1 MLKREINK
9 QIKELKMKELNLETL
24 KKYDFKAEDIAEYA
38 GAFKPDTEN
47 DGEFDEFMHE
57 VVNDI
62 AYDMD
67 VEVDMC
73 DAFYD
78 TYPTKEVEEFMA
90 EGKTLEQAIV
100 AYLESKIEYINDYD
114 NDDNDGDCP
123 KELRHLLTW

>member
-1 MLKREINK
+1 
-9 QIKELKMKELNLETL
+9 MKELNLETL
-24 KKYDFKAEDIAEYA
+24 KEYDFTAEDIAEYA
-38 GAFKPDTEN
+38 GAFLPDTEN

-57 VVNDI
+57 VVQDI

-90 EGKTLEQAIV
+90 ENMTLEQAIV
-100 AYLESKIEYINDYD
+100 AYLESKIDYI
-114 NDDNDGDCP
+114 
-123 KELRHLLTW
+123 KEWA

>member
-1 MLKREINK
+1 MNV
-9 QIKELKMKELNLETL
+9 LNLDVVKEFG
-24 KKYDFKAEDIAEYA
+24 FKNSDIEEYA
-38 GAFKPDTEN
+38 SAYLPDEQN

-62 AYDMD
+62 AYDIVND
-67 VEVDMC
+67 LRENGIDTDGIDMC

-100 AYLESKIEYINDYD
+100 AYLESKIDYI
-114 NDDNDGDCP
+114 
-123 KELRHLLTW
+123 KEWA

>member
-9 QIKELKMKELNLETL
+9 QNKELKMKELNLETL
-24 KKYDFKAEDIAEYA
+24 KEYDFTAEDIAEYA
-38 GAFKPDTEN
+38 GAFLPDTEN

-100 AYLESKIEYINDYD
+100 AYLESKIEYINDYEPWD
-114 NDDNDGDCP
+114 
-123 KELRHLLTW
+123 

>member
-38 GAFKPDTEN
+38 EAFLPDTEN

-100 AYLESKIEYINDYD
+100 AYLESKIEYINDYEPWD
-114 NDDNDGDCP
+114 
-123 KELRHLLTW
+123 

>member
-1 MLKREINK
+1 
-9 QIKELKMKELNLETL
+9 MKELNLETL
-24 KKYDFKAEDIAEYA
+24 KKYDFTAEDIAEYA
-38 GAFKPDTEN
+38 GAFLPDTEN

-100 AYLESKIEYINDYD
+100 AYLESKIEYIKDYD
-114 NDDNDGDCP
+114 NDNDGDCP

>member
-24 KKYDFKAEDIAEYA
+24 KKYDFTAEDIAEYA
-38 GAFKPDTEN
+38 GAFLPDTEN

-57 VVNDI
+57 VVQDI

-78 TYPTKEVEEFMA
+78 TYPTKEIEEFMA
-90 EGKTLEQAIV
+90 EGNTLEQAIV
-100 AYLESKIEYINDYD
+100 AYLESKIEYINDYEPWD
-114 NDDNDGDCP
+114 
-123 KELRHLLTW
+123 

>member
-1 MLKREINK
+1 
-9 QIKELKMKELNLETL
+9 MKELNLETL

-38 GAFKPDTEN
+38 GAFLPDTEN

-57 VVNDI
+57 VVQDI
-62 AYDMD
+62 AYHMD

-100 AYLESKIEYINDYD
+100 AYLESKIEYINDYEPWD
-114 NDDNDGDCP
+114 
-123 KELRHLLTW
+123 

>member
-1 MLKREINK
+1 
-9 QIKELKMKELNLETL
+9 MKELNLETL
-24 KKYDFKAEDIAEYA
+24 KKYDFTAEDIAEYA

-67 VEVDMC
+67 VEVDMS

-90 EGKTLEQAIV
+90 EGNTLEQAIV

-114 NDDNDGDCP
+114 NDNDGDCP

>member
-24 KKYDFKAEDIAEYA
+24 KKYDFTAEDIAEYA
-38 GAFKPDTEN
+38 GAFLPDTEN

-100 AYLESKIEYINDYD
+100 AYLESKIEYIKDFA
-114 NDDNDGDCP
+114 
-123 KELRHLLTW
+123 

>member
-1 MLKREINK
+1 
-9 QIKELKMKELNLETL
+9 MKELNLETL

-38 GAFKPDTEN
+38 GAFLPDTEN

-57 VVNDI
+57 VVQDI

-100 AYLESKIEYINDYD
+100 AYLESKIEYINDYGQPEVT
-114 NDDNDGDCP
+114 NEVP
-123 KELRHLLTW
+123 EELRHLLTW

>member
-9 QIKELKMKELNLETL
+9 QNKELKMKELNLETL

-38 GAFKPDTEN
+38 GAFLPDTEN

-57 VVNDI
+57 VVQDI

-100 AYLESKIEYINDYD
+100 AYLESKIEYINDYEPWD
-114 NDDNDGDCP
+114 
-123 KELRHLLTW
+123 

>member
-1 MLKREINK
+1 
-9 QIKELKMKELNLETL
+9 MKELNLETL

-62 AYDMD
+62 AYGMD

-114 NDDNDGDCP
+114 NDNDGDCP

>member
-1 MLKREINK
+1 
-9 QIKELKMKELNLETL
+9 MKELNLETL

-38 GAFKPDTEN
+38 GAYLPDEQN

-57 VVNDI
+57 TVNDI
-62 AYDMD
+62 AYDIVNALRD
-67 VEVDMC
+67 KGIDTDGVDMC

-100 AYLESKIEYINDYD
+100 AYLESKIEYIKDFA
-114 NDDNDGDCP
+114 
-123 KELRHLLTW
+123 

>member
-1 MLKREINK
+1 
-9 QIKELKMKELNLETL
+9 MKELNLETL

-38 GAFKPDTEN
+38 EAFLPDTEN

-57 VVNDI
+57 VVQDI

-100 AYLESKIEYINDYD
+100 AYLESKIEYINDYEPWD
-114 NDDNDGDCP
+114 
-123 KELRHLLTW
+123 

>member
-1 MLKREINK
+1 
-9 QIKELKMKELNLETL
+9 
-24 KKYDFKAEDIAEYA
+24 
-38 GAFKPDTEN
+38 
-47 DGEFDEFMHE
+47 MHE

-78 TYPTKEVEEFMA
+78 TYPTKEVEEFMT

-100 AYLESKIEYINDYD
+100 AYLESKIEYIKDFGQGG
-114 NDDNDGDCP
+114 DDESNTCP
-123 KELRHLLTW
+123 PELRHLLTW

>member
-9 QIKELKMKELNLETL
+9 QNKELKMKELNLETL
-24 KKYDFKAEDIAEYA
+24 KEYDFTAEDIAEYA
-38 GAFKPDTEN
+38 GAFLPDTEN

-67 VEVDMC
+67 AEVDMC

-90 EGKTLEQAIV
+90 EGNTLEQAIV
-100 AYLESKIEYINDYD
+100 AYLESKIEYIKDF
-114 NDDNDGDCP
+114 G
-123 KELRHLLTW
+123 

>member
-1 MLKREINK
+1 MLNELNINK
-9 QIKELKMKELNLETL
+9 RSSEMDVLNLDVVKEL
-24 KKYDFKAEDIAEYA
+24 DFTAEDIAEYA
-38 GAFKPDTEN
+38 SAYLPDEQN

-67 VEVDMC
+67 AEVDMC

-90 EGKTLEQAIV
+90 ENMTLEQAIV
-100 AYLESKIEYINDYD
+100 AYLESKIEYIKD
-114 NDDNDGDCP
+114 
-123 KELRHLLTW
+123 WA